1 MPAKCACKRLNDANA
16 LFMKYSAL
24 WLWLMLLVPLCTP
37 AQPRM
42 AAMVQNQPLGR
53 SYFQFESVFLDGSEE
68 FAEDGFRR
76 PLFSGERLSDG
87 RFSERLLTLHYEYG
101 LAERLTLVARMGYR
115 FILFTYIDN
124 LDPRLQP
131 SERLFRVEV
140 SGFDDSWLAAR
151 YALIRPIVQ
160 NEGIG
165 VAVQLGIKFPTGDVT
180 LRVPTGT
187 GYLDYE
193 LRLLAE
199 SQHKISGI
207 PSYLILDSGFRW
219 RGGEFGNQVPFRVEF
234 GIAAAKEL
242 MLRTSLNGIVTLGE
256 FQSPVGIIENFQR
269 NRPIRL
275 VGDESYL
282 QLAIG
287 FELFFTPTFSAYFDY
302 NNRAFGRTS
311 ISSNILQFGFI
322 LR

>member
-1 MPAKCACKRLNDANA
+1 M
-16 LFMKYSAL
+16 
-24 WLWLMLLVPLCTP
+24 WML

-42 AAMVQNQPLGR
+42 AATVQNQPLGR
-53 SYFQFESVFLDGSEE
+53 SYFQLESVFLDGSEE

-76 PLFSGERLSDG
+76 PLFSGERLTDG
-87 RFSERLLTLHYEYG
+87 RFSERLVAFHYEYG
-101 LAERLTLVARMGYR
+101 LAERLTLVGRMGYR

-124 LDPRLQP
+124 LNPRLLP
-131 SERLFRVEV
+131 NERLFRVEV
-140 SGFDDSWLAAR
+140 NGFDDSWLAAR
-151 YALIRPIVQ
+151 YALIRPVVQ
-160 NEGIG
+160 NEGIS
-165 VAVQLGIKFPTGDVT
+165 VAAQLGVKFPTGDVT

-207 PSYLILDSGFRW
+207 PSYVILDAAFRL
-219 RGGEFGNQVPFRVEF
+219 RGGEFGNQTPFRIEF

-242 MLRTSLNGIVTLGE
+242 MLRASLNGVVTLGE
-256 FQSPVGIIENFQR
+256 FQSPVGIVENFQR
-269 NRPIRL
+269 DRPIRL

-322 LR
+322 VR